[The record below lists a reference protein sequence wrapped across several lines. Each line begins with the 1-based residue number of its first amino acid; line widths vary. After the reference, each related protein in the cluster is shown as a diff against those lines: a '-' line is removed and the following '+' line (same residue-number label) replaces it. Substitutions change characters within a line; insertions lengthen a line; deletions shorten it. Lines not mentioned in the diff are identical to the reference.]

1 MSCRKMTTK
10 EISRSGLLI
19 ALALILSYVESLI
32 PAFVA
37 VPGVKIGLANIVVVF
52 ALYKINFRNA
62 LIISLLRVLL
72 SALLFGSVLSL
83 AYSASGSIVSLLGMW
98 ALKKTK
104 LFSSVSVSVTGAV
117 LHNLAQIATA
127 CLIMNTD
134 VIAYYIPFLLI
145 SGVAAGVVIGIA
157 GSIVIERVNPDGIH

>member
-62 LIISLLRVLL
+62 VIISLLRVLL

-83 AYSASGSIVSLLGMW
+83 AYSSSGAAVSLLGMW
-98 ALKKTK
+98 ALKKTN
-104 LFSSVSVSVTGAV
+104 LFSPVSVSVTGAV

-145 SGVAAGVVIGIA
+145 SGVVAGVVIGIA
-157 GSIVIERVNPDGIH
+157 GSIVIERVNPNGIH